1 MLPPMPRAALA
12 KTDVDPVAL
21 DVSPSKP
28 PFEWARRTFQGRALA
43 VFVLAVALV
52 RVLFLRAMGAK
63 TGLKLFREN
72 YDADRLPP
80 VLPDERT
87 RMAAFSRCFAC
98 GRCDVGE
105 SERMRASGGAY
116 PGLMQIVLASSRS
129 MPDHDAAARALDH
142 VPDEVLKEKE
152 AICPASVPFTQLA
165 KFVRRNHA
173 EMAG

>member
-1 MLPPMPRAALA
+1 MPTATLA
-12 KTDVDPVAL
+12 KTEPAVVDATASTTPWG
-21 DVSPSKP
+21 
-28 PFEWARRTFQGRALA
+28 WARRTFQGRALA
-43 VFVLAVALV
+43 AFVLAVALV
-52 RVLFLRAMGAK
+52 RVLALRAMGAK

-80 VLPDERT
+80 VLPDERAE
-87 RMAAFSRCFAC
+87 MAAFSGCFAC

-105 SERMRASGGAY
+105 ADRMRASHGAY

-142 VPDEVLKEKE
+142 IPANVLRDKE
-152 AICPASVPFTQLA
+152 AICPAGVPFTKLA

-173 EMAG
+173 EMTS